1 MSNFFEENYPTAPM
15 APLISEKHKPY
26 GKYKTIPWT
35 NDMNLSIVPLPITP
49 DNEANLDI
57 RVASLLFGFERVGN
71 CPKCGQE
78 ICRCGYL

>member
-15 APLISEKHKPY
+15 ALLISEKHKPS

-35 NDMNLSIVPLPITP
+35 NDMNLSIEPLPITP
-49 DNEANLDI
+49 DNEANLEI